1 MARKVTL
8 KKTARPDEGR
18 DDLAIIHPEITRTI
32 AGRTI
37 TLREYGFIDGLRLRA
52 RTQPFVLALE
62 VLFQTSD
69 GLTDDVMAVVG
80 EHYDLVREAIA
91 QSAGVELD
99 WIEALRGDDAELLL
113 ITWWEVCGPFFVHQ
127 ILRRL
132 NERARR
138 LQRLA
143 GASSS
148 PSSSGPASEPHPSL
162 VDTPRDSSDSST
174 TS

>member
-8 KKTARPDEGR
+8 KKTTRPDDGL
-18 DDLAIIHPEITRTI
+18 DDVAVMHPEITRTI

-62 VLFQTSD
+62 QLFRTSD

-99 WIEALRGDDAELLL
+99 WIEALRGDDAEMLL

-148 PSSSGPASEPHPSL
+148 PSSPTLDSAIPSDSGA
-162 VDTPRDSSDSST
+162 TPPDSSDFST